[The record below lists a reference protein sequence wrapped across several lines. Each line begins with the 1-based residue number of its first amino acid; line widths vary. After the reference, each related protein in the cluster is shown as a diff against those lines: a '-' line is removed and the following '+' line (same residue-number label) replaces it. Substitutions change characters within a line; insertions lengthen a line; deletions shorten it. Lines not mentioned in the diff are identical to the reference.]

1 MKKIKIFTLILAC
14 LLTLSCHN
22 DDNEVAF
29 KTKIIKNVIQPNTP
43 HQGDN
48 HSFEFNNGLLISATG
63 NTPFAGEYEYDS
75 SERIKKRIRNN
86 NTYEY
91 KYDTLNRIV
100 RVNTVGNERYFELSY
115 QTDKITTKAYA
126 YYDYDNTT
134 SITEYELQLDDKG
147 RIIKVTNLTPGNIHN
162 IEYKKY
168 TYDSR
173 GNITEIITKYEN
185 KQIKSI
191 DKYFYDDKI
200 NPYYVSFKKHNSL
213 TYYLNNL
220 SGIELTNASSGLT
233 PNNIT
238 RLNNTMYNDIWTIKY
253 VYDNDGYPISYKR
266 HLCLVGGSEPDIII
280 EYY

>member
-1 MKKIKIFTLILAC
+1 MKKIKILTLILVC
-14 LLTLSCHN
+14 ISILSCHN
-22 DDNEVAF
+22 DDNELAF
-29 KTKIIKNVIQPNTP
+29 KTKIIKNVTKSTNTP
-43 HQGDN
+43 YQGYN

-63 NTPFAGEYEYDS
+63 NTPFVGEYEYDS
-75 SERIKKRIRNN
+75 SGRIKKRIQNN

-115 QTDKITTKAYA
+115 QTNKVITKAYV
-126 YYDYDNTT
+126 YYDYNNTT
-134 SITEYELQLDDKG
+134 SITDYELQLDDKG
-147 RIIKVTNLTPGNIHN
+147 RIIKATYLTPDNIHN

-220 SGIELTNASSGLT
+220 SGIELTNASGLT

-238 RLNNTMYNDIWTIKY
+238 RLNNTMYNDIWIIKY

-266 HLCLVGGSEPDIII
+266 HLCLVNGSEPDIII